1 MLLVMLLLLATTP
14 IDVAR
19 HIVVAAEAVGRAA
32 QYMCHIVVAAIA
44 VARHI
49 VD

>member
-1 MLLVMLLLLATTP
+1 MLFLLATTA
-14 IDVAR
+14 IAVAR